1 MLWKPY
7 IQACCPGT
15 SQTKLLQ
22 KCAEAYRPQ
31 NQGLLRRVI
40 ECQFFSALLWH
51 FIYAPAIVLTWT
63 CPLYHSEPKT
73 ILQACAASRLFL
85 HCRFTKQGILIH
97 DQIHCD
103 ITGKVVRASENLD
116 QAISELEQKY
126 RKRPVAIGWHE
137 CRQLL
142 FDQLPPSIVE
152 FDKQV
157 SSIIYRRS
165 S

>member
-22 KCAEAYRPQ
+22 KVAQAYRPQ
-31 NQGLLRRVI
+31 HRGLLHRVI
-40 ECQFFSALLWH
+40 ERQFLFALLWH
-51 FIYAPAIVLTWT
+51 FTSAPAIVLTCT
-63 CPLYHSEPKT
+63 CPLCHSEPKL
-73 ILQACAASRLFL
+73 ILQACAASRLL
-85 HCRFTKQGILIH
+85 PHCRFTKQGILIH
-97 DQIHCD
+97 EQIHCD
-103 ITGKVVRASENLD
+103 ITGKVVRASENSD

-126 RKRPVAIGWHE
+126 RKRPVTIGWHE

-142 FDQLPPSIVE
+142 FDQLPSSTVE

-157 SSIIYRRS
+157 ILIIYRRS